1 MAARIDD
8 REVLRSF
15 LLHFILN
22 KCLCLSEVIIEVQI
36 NVILYFCIKCYE
48 TIFPFHNLNKAEF
61 SEIHSNEGKSSLS
74 NFLRMFDDNLC
85 DFSNNYITPEKFHK
99 QYATSTN
106 DDFFMLHINTRSLNK
121 HFEKLEEFVTQL
133 GKLPENNSNI

>member
-1 MAARIDD
+1 
-8 REVLRSF
+8 
-15 LLHFILN
+15 
-22 KCLCLSEVIIEVQI
+22 
-36 NVILYFCIKCYE
+36 
-48 TIFPFHNLNKAEF
+48 
-61 SEIHSNEGKSSLS
+61 
-74 NFLRMFDDNLC
+74 MFDDNLS

-133 GKLPENNSNI
+133 GKLPEIIAISETKLHSEFKCNFKAILSFKTILIQMQVE